1 MDLDHHH
8 LPHLLPFISTILA
21 LLLLVHHLL
30 RKSKRDQKKKEPP
43 EAAGGW
49 PIIGHLPLLQGL
61 QPPHITLGNMADKY
75 GPIFTIR
82 MGIFKTLVVS
92 NSEMAK
98 ECFTTN
104 DKVFANRPKLVAN
117 DILGYNY
124 AMIGFSPYGSYWR
137 QVRKIATVEVLS
149 HHRIEKL
156 CRVRESEVKIS
167 IKELYELWAND
178 NSVVVEMKNW
188 FGDVALNLIFR
199 MVVGKRYLE
208 ATALNGDECRKAF
221 RDFFELTGIFV
232 VSDAIPHLRWLDLGG
247 HVRAMKKTAKV
258 LDQLIQ
264 GWLEEH
270 KLKRSNSEGQEEKQ
284 DFMDVMLSILEST
297 DLENARYDA
306 DKINKATSL
315 TLILAGTDTATVTLT
330 WALALLLNN
339 RGALKKAQQELDE
352 HVGRDRQVK
361 ESDLNKLVYLQA
373 ILKETLR
380 LYPAAPLSVPHESM
394 EDCTVGGYHVPKGI
408 RLLVNLSKIHRDPKI
423 WSDPNEFRP
432 ERFLTT
438 HKAVDVR
445 GQNFEL
451 IPFGSGRR
459 MCPGVSLA
467 LQFMQ
472 LTLAALLH
480 GFDMATPSNE
490 AVDMSEKFGLTNMK
504 ASPLDVLLTPRLPA
518 NLYH

>member
-1 MDLDHHH
+1 MDIDHLH
-8 LPHLLPFISTILA
+8 LPNLLPFISTILV

-30 RKSKRDQKKKEPP
+30 WKSKRDQKKRELP

-49 PIIGHLPLLQGL
+49 PIIGHLPLLQGP
-61 QPPHITLGNMADKY
+61 QPLHITLGNMADKY

-82 MGIFKTLVVS
+82 MGIYKTLVVS
-92 NSEMAK
+92 NWETAK

-104 DKVFANRPKLVAN
+104 DKVFANRPKLVAH

-137 QVRKIATVEVLS
+137 QVRKIATLEVLS

-156 CRVRESEVKIS
+156 SHVRESEVKIS
-167 IKELYELWAND
+167 IKELYELWGND
-178 NSVVVEMKNW
+178 SSVVVEMKNW

-208 ATALNGDECRKAF
+208 ATATNGDECRRAL
-221 RDFFELTGIFV
+221 RDFSELTGIFV

-258 LDQLIQ
+258 LDHLIH

-270 KLKRSNSEGQEEKQ
+270 KPKRSNSVEEEKQ
-284 DFMDVMLSILEST
+284 DFMAVMLSILDSDQEIASF
-297 DLENARYDA
+297 DA
-306 DKINKATSL
+306 DTINKATSL
-315 TLILAGTDTATVTLT
+315 ALILAGTDTMMVTLT

-380 LYPAAPLSVPHESM
+380 LYPAAPLLLPHESM
-394 EDCTVGGYHVPKGI
+394 EDCTVGGYHVPKGTC
-408 RLLVNLSKIHRDPKI
+408 LLVNLSKIHRDPKI

-480 GFDMATPSNE
+480 GFDVATLSNE

-518 NLYH
+518 NLYY

>member
-8 LPHLLPFISTILA
+8 LPNLLPFISTILA

-30 RKSKRDQKKKEPP
+30 RKSKLDQKKKEPP

-156 CRVRESEVKIS
+156 CHVRESEVKIS

-306 DKINKATSL
+306 DKINKATSMA
-315 TLILAGTDTATVTLT
+315 LILAGTDTATVTLT
-330 WALALLLNN
+330 WSLALLLNN

-380 LYPAAPLSVPHESM
+380 LYPAGPLSIPHESM

-518 NLYH
+518 NLYC